1 MSLEAEIAE
10 LRGTVTALTE
20 VLKQQIAVTERV
32 VAGQAA
38 AIEKLEAAKPSSA
51 GTRTRKQKEEPA
63 AAADEGKSNDA
74 PADTAS
80 GAAAAS
86 SASETKSFLPDV
98 KDADGL
104 KAHVGAWTGATE
116 DADERAKRV
125 GVLKAMAE
133 HFGCAP
139 KFAELA
145 ADADRLKQSLFFIER
160 AKAGLPIDFK
170 ADYDFGGDPKQ
181 DGGAS
186 EVAAE
191 EDEFA

>member
-1 MSLEAEIAE
+1 MSLEAELAE

-38 AIEKLEAAKPSSA
+38 AIEKLEAAKPASA
-51 GTRTRKQKEEPA
+51 GTRTRRSSKDDAPA
-63 AAADEGKSNDA
+63 DTKAEGNA
-74 PADTAS
+74 QPADTAS
-80 GAAAAS
+80 GAADAS
-86 SASETKSFLPDV
+86 SASDAKSFLPDV

-145 ADADRLKQSLFFIER
+145 ADADRLKQALFFIER

-170 ADYDFGGDPKQ
+170 ADYDFDADPAQ
-181 DGGAS
+181 AGA
-186 EVAAE
+186 AAAVE

>member
-1 MSLEAEIAE
+1 MSLEAEITE
-10 LRGTVTALTE
+10 LRGSVAALTE
-20 VLKQQIAVTERV
+20 VVKAQTAISERLL
-32 VAGQAA
+32 AGQQA
-38 AIEKLEAAKPSSA
+38 AIEKLEAAKPASS
-51 GTRTRKQKEEPA
+51 GTRTRKPKDEPQGNAEPA
-63 AAADEGKSNDA
+63 ATE
-74 PADTAS
+74 S
-80 GAAAAS
+80 GAADAKT
-86 SASETKSFLPDV
+86 ASEEKSFLPDV

-145 ADADRLKQSLFFIER
+145 ADSDRLKQSLFFIER
-160 AKAGLPIDFK
+160 AKAGLPIDFS
-170 ADYDFGGDPKQ
+170 ADYDFAGDPKQ
-181 DGGAS
+181 DGG
-186 EVAAE
+186 VAAVVE